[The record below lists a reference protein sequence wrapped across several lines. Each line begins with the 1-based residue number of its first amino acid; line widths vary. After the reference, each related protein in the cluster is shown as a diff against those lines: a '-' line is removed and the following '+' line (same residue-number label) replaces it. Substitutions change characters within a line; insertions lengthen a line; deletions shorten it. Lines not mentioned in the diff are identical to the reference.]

1 MLGAYKNF
9 KNTKSIGHWN
19 YYKELRNFTT
29 SAIRNEKRAYL
40 ETRIKLGNPKL
51 IWKDFRAMNITKSK
65 RNEIPVEFTDAN
77 EINSFFV
84 GAASVALGCV
94 STNGLSA
101 YYNDNFRLNLP
112 KLFE

>member
-1 MLGAYKNF
+1 
-9 KNTKSIGHWN
+9 
-19 YYKELRNFTT
+19 
-29 SAIRNEKRAYL
+29 
-40 ETRIKLGNPKL
+40 
-51 IWKDFRAMNITKSK
+51 MNITKSK
-65 RNEIPVEFTDAN
+65 RNEIPVEFTDANEINSFFVGAASVALGCVSEIPVEFTDAN

-112 KLFE
+112 ELFEFSQVTDADILQCVHGELSR